1 MAASNYFGFTH
12 GAGPQYSAQPP
23 PAYSHPSTASYSVQQ
38 APAVAHAVTAS
49 YSPAPVQAA
58 RPVVTAPYPAYQS
71 HQAPPDYAYRQPDPP
86 APPQPTTT
94 PQTYQVYSDTDNY
107 SYGRPAAVTTYDNK
121 QYYQTSIAP
130 AQRTPTE
137 NYYQPVSVGVKS
149 AYSPVPTT
157 VYSQPPPP
165 QRQVTA
171 LKPLAPAISVTT
183 SYNVY
188 PVSTSVQLPP
198 TPISSYTLGSSFSS
212 TVAATSYSGLNYS
225 SYDSSGYTSTST
237 PSYYQPAQQ
246 TLSQP
251 QPPPQQQQQQP
262 QQPQPQQQQQQP
274 PVQPP
279 PKQLT
284 NSSWSNA
291 GSNMVTAPT
300 GNTYKKP
307 SFHQSK
313 LQKPKGPPKQPQ
325 LHYCDICKI
334 SCAGPQT
341 YREHLE
347 GQKHKKKEAAL
358 KSGGQTGASIG
369 PRGVQ
374 TQLRCELCD
383 VSCTGVDAYAAHIRG
398 AKHQKVVKLHTKL
411 GKPIPSTEPV
421 LVNSAPV
428 FTTSTAGKAP
438 VSTTAS
444 SYLSSISAA
453 PATAPS
459 TPSVTTKQAAVHA
472 AAKTPAPV
480 KKPMPSKL
488 SVISNKPPSAPTAA
502 PVVVVAPP
510 KVEEPMQHSVH
521 KMDPLSDDEDSDR
534 AGGQGD
540 IQPVGHDYIEEVRN
554 DEGKVIRFHCKLCE
568 CSFNDPNAKDMHLKG
583 RRHRLQYKKKV
594 NPELPVEIK
603 PSNRAR
609 KLQESKLKKQKQKAV
624 LKRQR
629 DEEQRWHME
638 MRRYEEDMY
647 WRRMEGEQRRRLAPP
662 PLMSRPGMPV
672 PPLLTCVRRP
682 DSPDDRHIMA
692 KHSTIYP
699 VEEELQAVQR
709 IVSHSERALKL
720 VSDTLLEK
728 ETPQAQAPAPALP
741 PPAPPAPALD
751 APDALDADADAAPDA
766 APAATADEGGDEKG
780 KENPARLLKGVMRVG
795 ILAKGLLLRGDRNV
809 ELILLT
815 AKKPTISLLKS
826 IAKQLPKE
834 LETFSEDQYEVQAHP
849 EEANIVIFSSK
860 EPKMQVTIS
869 LTSPLMREDPAAEK
883 DKQAGGKA
891 AEKGVTEKEPT
902 DVLSKKKCME
912 YLAALRHAKWF
923 QARAN
928 GLQSCVIIIRVLR
941 DLCQRV
947 PTWGKMP
954 GWAMELL
961 VQKVI
966 SSATG
971 PLTPGEAMRR
981 VLECI
986 STGILLPDGPGL
998 MDPCEKEPTDAL
1010 GSMVPQA
1017 REDITASAQHALRLL
1032 AFRQIHKVLGMESLP
1047 ASKASARNRKRRR
1060 DVSDPGEGEGEGKKD
1075 KKEDETSA

>member
-12 GAGPQYSAQPP
+12 GAGPQYSTQPP
-23 PAYSHPSTASYSVQQ
+23 PAYSHPSPAYSVQQ
-38 APAVAHAVTAS
+38 PPAVAHAVTAS

-58 RPVVTAPYPAYQS
+58 RPVVTAPYPTYQT
-71 HQAPPDYAYRQPDPP
+71 HQAPPEYAYRQPEPP

-94 PQTYQVYSDTDNY
+94 PQTYQVYPDTQDNY

-121 QYYQTSIAP
+121 QYYQTSIPA
-130 AQRTPTE
+130 AQRTHTD
-137 NYYQPVSVGVKS
+137 NYYQTVGVKS
-149 AYSPVPTT
+149 AYSPAPSS

-171 LKPLAPAISVTT
+171 LKPLAPSVST
-183 SYNVY
+183 SYNIY
-188 PVSTSVQLPP
+188 PVSTSVQQPP
-198 TPISSYTLGSSFSS
+198 TPISSYTLGSSFPS
-212 TVAATSYSGLNYS
+212 TVAATTYSGISYS

-262 QQPQPQQQQQQP
+262 PLQAPH
-274 PVQPP
+274 
-279 PKQLT
+279 KQLT
-284 NSSWSNA
+284 SSSWSNS

-300 GNTYKKP
+300 VNTYKKP
-307 SFHQSK
+307 LNYHLSQSK

-358 KSGGQTGASIG
+358 KSGGQTGGSTG

-383 VSCTGVDAYAAHIRG
+383 VACTGVDAYAAHIRG

-428 FTTSTAGKAP
+428 LSTSTAGKPPVSTASVAP
-438 VSTTAS
+438 VST
-444 SYLSSISAA
+444 AA
-453 PATAPS
+453 AHPAPPRQLAAKATA
-459 TPSVTTKQAAVHA
+459 A
-472 AAKTPAPV
+472 APV
-480 KKPMPSKL
+480 KRPAPSKIT
-488 SVISNKPPSAPTAA
+488 VISNKPVSAPVAPP
-502 PVVVVAPP
+502 PVVVVS
-510 KVEEPMQHSVH
+510 KVEEPVSAQ
-521 KMDPLSDDEDSDR
+521 KMEPQSDDEDGDR

-540 IQPVGHDYIEEVRN
+540 IQPVGHDYVEEVRN
-554 DEGKVIRFHCKLCE
+554 DDGKVIRFHCKLCE

-609 KLQESKLKKQKQKAV
+609 KLQESKLKKQKQKAS

-629 DEEQRWHME
+629 DDEQRWHME
-638 MRRYEEDMY
+638 MRSDSWPKRYEEDMY
-647 WRRMEGEQRRRLAPP
+647 WRRMEEEQMYWGEQRRRMVPP

-720 VSDTLLEK
+720 VSDSLLEK
-728 ETPQAQAPAPALP
+728 EEP
-741 PPAPPAPALD
+741 PVETE
-751 APDALDADADAAPDA
+751 AA
-766 APAATADEGGDEKG
+766 EEGDEKG
-780 KENPARLLKGVMRVG
+780 TENSPRVLKGVMRVG

-815 AKKPTISLLKS
+815 AKKPTITLLKN
-826 IAKQLPKE
+826 IAKNLPKE
-834 LETFSEDQYEVQAHP
+834 LQTFSEDQYEVQAHP

-869 LTSPLMREDPAAEK
+869 LTSPLMREDSASEK

-891 AEKGVTEKEPT
+891 AEKGVAEEEPT
-902 DVLSKKKCME
+902 DLLNKRKCLE
-912 YLAALRHAKWF
+912 NLASLRHAKWF

-947 PTWGKMP
+947 PTWEKMP
-954 GWAMELL
+954 GWAIELL
-961 VQKVI
+961 VEKVI
-966 SSATG
+966 SSASG
-971 PLTPGEAMRR
+971 PLSPGEAMRR
-981 VLECI
+981 VLESI

-998 MDPCEKEPTDAL
+998 MDPCEKDTTDTL
-1010 GSMVPQA
+1010 DTMMLQA

-1060 DVSDPGEGEGEGKKD
+1060 DGSEATEGEGEGKKD
-1075 KKEDETSA
+1075 KKEDSESA

>member
-12 GAGPQYSAQPP
+12 GTGPQYSTQPP
-23 PAYSHPSTASYSVQQ
+23 PAYSHPSTATYSVQQ
-38 APAVAHAVTAS
+38 APTVAHAVTAS

-58 RPVVTAPYPAYQS
+58 RPVASAPYPTYQS
-71 HQAPPDYAYRQPDPP
+71 HQAPPDYTFRQPD
-86 APPQPTTT
+86 PPQPTTT
-94 PQTYQVYSDTDNY
+94 PQTYQVYSDTENY
-107 SYGRPAAVTTYDNK
+107 SYVPTVTTYDNK

-130 AQRTPTE
+130 AQRTPTD
-137 NYYQPVSVGVKS
+137 NYYQTVSVGVKS
-149 AYSPVPTT
+149 AYSPAPST
-157 VYSQPPPP
+157 VYNQPPLP

-171 LKPLAPAISVTT
+171 LKPLVPSSAVST
-183 SYNVY
+183 SYNIY
-188 PVSTSVQLPP
+188 PASSSVQQPP

-212 TVAATSYSGLNYS
+212 TVAPTSYSGISYS
-225 SYDSSGYTSTST
+225 GYDPAGYTSTST
-237 PSYYQPAQQ
+237 PSYYQPTQQ
-246 TLSQP
+246 TLSQS
-251 QPPPQQQQQQP
+251 QPPPHQP
-262 QQPQPQQQQQQP
+262 QQPQA
-274 PVQPP
+274 PVPPP

-284 NSSWSNA
+284 SSSWSNS
-291 GSNMVTAPT
+291 GSNMVTALT

-307 SFHQSK
+307 TFHQNK
-313 LQKPKGPPKQPQ
+313 LQRPKGPPKQPQ

-341 YREHLE
+341 YREHNE

-358 KSGGQTGASIG
+358 KAGGQTGTSNG

-421 LVNSAPV
+421 LVNSAPAV
-428 FTTSTAGKAP
+428 TTSTAGKP
-438 VSTTAS
+438 TVST
-444 SYLSSISAA
+444 SISA
-453 PATAPS
+453 
-459 TPSVTTKQAAVHA
+459 PSVSSKPVASVKTTL
-472 AAKTPAPV
+472 PV
-480 KKPMPSKL
+480 KKPTPTKITPS
-488 SVISNKPPSAPTAA
+488 SIKPTSAPTAA
-502 PVVVVAPP
+502 TAPVVAAKVV
-510 KVEEPMQHSVH
+510 EPVQPLVQ
-521 KMDPLSDDEDSDR
+521 KMEPQSDDDR
-534 AGGQGD
+534 AGGQAD
-540 IQPVGHDYIEEVRN
+540 VQPVGHDYVEEIRN
-554 DEGKVIRFHCKLCE
+554 EDGKVIRFHCKLCE

-629 DEEQRWHME
+629 DDEQRWHME
-638 MRRYEEDMY
+638 MRRYEEEMY
-647 WRRMEGEQRRRLAPP
+647 WRRMEEEQMYWGEQRRRMAPP

-672 PPLLTCVRRP
+672 PPLLNCVRRP
-682 DSPDDRHIMA
+682 DSADDRHIMA

-699 VEEELQAVQR
+699 AEEELQAVQR

-720 VSDTLLEK
+720 VSDSLLEK
-728 ETPQAQAPAPALP
+728 ETTTAPK
-741 PPAPPAPALD
+741 
-751 APDALDADADAAPDA
+751 
-766 APAATADEGGDEKG
+766 EVEEKST
-780 KENPARLLKGVMRVG
+780 ESAARLLKGVMRVG

-826 IAKQLPKE
+826 ITMQLPKE
-834 LETFSEDQYEVQAHP
+834 LATFSEDQYEVQAHP
-849 EEANIVIFSSK
+849 EEANIVIISSQ
-860 EPKMQVTIS
+860 EPKMQVTVS
-869 LTSPLMREDPAAEK
+869 LTSPLMREDPADEK
-883 DKQAGGKA
+883 DMQAGGKA
-891 AEKGVTEKEPT
+891 AEKDVSEKDPP
-902 DVLSKKKCME
+902 DLLNKKKCLD
-912 YLAALRHAKWF
+912 YLASLRHAKWF

-947 PTWGKMP
+947 PTWGRMP

-961 VQKVI
+961 VEKVI
-966 SSATG
+966 SSAAG
-971 PLTPGEAMRR
+971 PLSPGEAMRR

-998 MDPCEKEPTDAL
+998 MDPCEKEPTNAL
-1010 GSMVPQA
+1010 ESMKLQA

-1032 AFRQIHKVLGMESLP
+1032 AFRQIHKVLGIDSLP
-1047 ASKASARNRKRRR
+1047 ASKASARNRKRRW
-1060 DVSDPGEGEGEGKKD
+1060 DINETGEGEGEGKKD
-1075 KKEDETSA
+1075 KKEEEAASA

>member
-1 MAASNYFGFTH
+1 MRDWNFSICTGAEKMAASNYFGFTH
-12 GAGPQYSAQPP
+12 GAGPQYSTQPP
-23 PAYSHPSTASYSVQQ
+23 TAYSHPSTATYSVQQ
-38 APAVAHAVTAS
+38 PPAVAHAVTAS

-58 RPVVTAPYPAYQS
+58 QPVASAPYPTYQS
-71 HQAPPDYAYRQPDPP
+71 HQAPPDYTYRQPD
-86 APPQPTTT
+86 PPQPTTT
-94 PQTYQVYSDTDNY
+94 PQTYQVYSSMDNY
-107 SYGRPAAVTTYDNK
+107 SYVRPAAATTYDNK

-130 AQRTPTE
+130 AQRTATD
-137 NYYQPVSVGVKS
+137 NYYQTGVKS
-149 AYSPVPTT
+149 AYSPAPST
-157 VYSQPPPP
+157 VYNQPPLP

-171 LKPLAPAISVTT
+171 LKPLVPSSAVST
-183 SYNVY
+183 SYNIY
-188 PVSTSVQLPP
+188 PMSTSVQQPP
-198 TPISSYTLGSSFSS
+198 APISSYTLGSSFGC
-212 TVAATSYSGLNYS
+212 TVSASSYSGVNYR
-225 SYDSSGYTSTST
+225 SYDSTGYTSAPT
-237 PSYYQPAQQ
+237 PSYYQPTQQ

-251 QPPPQQQQQQP
+251 QPPPQQPHQP
-262 QQPQPQQQQQQP
+262 QT

-284 NSSWSNA
+284 SSSWSNS

-300 GNTYKKP
+300 VNSYKKP
-307 SFHQSK
+307 TFHQNK
-313 LQKPKGPPKQPQ
+313 LQRPKGPPKQPQ

-341 YREHLE
+341 YREHNE

-358 KSGGQTGASIG
+358 KAGGQSGTSNG
-369 PRGVQ
+369 PKGVQ

-421 LVNSAPV
+421 LVNNSAPAI
-428 FTTSTAGKAP
+428 TTSTAGKP
-438 VSTTAS
+438 TVSSSSSSSVITTPAVTAKPAAANT
-444 SYLSSISAA
+444 SAKTT
-453 PATAPS
+453 PPIKKSAPS
-459 TPSVTTKQAAVHA
+459 KI
-472 AAKTPAPV
+472 
-480 KKPMPSKL
+480 ML
-488 SVISNKPPSAPTAA
+488 ISNKPTSAPAA
-502 PVVVVAPP
+502 AVAAKVVEPVQP
-510 KVEEPMQHSVH
+510 SVQ
-521 KMDPLSDDEDSDR
+521 KMELLSETERDDR
-534 AGGQGD
+534 AGGGQGD
-540 IQPVGHDYIEEVRN
+540 IQPVGHDYVEEVRN
-554 DEGKVIRFHCKLCE
+554 EDGKVIRFHCKLCE

-603 PSNRAR
+603 PSNRA
-609 KLQESKLKKQKQKAV
+609 KKIQENKLKKQKQKAV

-629 DEEQRWHME
+629 DDEQHWHME
-638 MRRYEEDMY
+638 LRRYEDDLY
-647 WRRMEGEQRRRLAPP
+647 RRRMEEEQMYWGDQRRRLAPP

-672 PPLLTCVRRP
+672 PPLLNCVRRP
-682 DSPDDRHIMA
+682 DSADDRHIMA

-720 VSDTLLEK
+720 VSDSLLEQ
-728 ETPQAQAPAPALP
+728 ETTAGR
-741 PPAPPAPALD
+741 
-751 APDALDADADAAPDA
+751 PDA
-766 APAATADEGGDEKG
+766 TQEGGEKSA
-780 KENPARLLKGVMRVG
+780 ENAARLLKGVMRVG

-815 AKKPTISLLKS
+815 AKKPTMSLLTN
-826 IAKQLPKE
+826 ITKQLPKE
-834 LETFSEDQYEVQAHP
+834 LTTFSEDQYEVQAHP
-849 EEANIVIFSSK
+849 EEANIVIISSQ

-891 AEKGVTEKEPT
+891 AEKDVSEKDPP
-902 DVLSKKKCME
+902 DLLNKKKCLD

-947 PTWGKMP
+947 TTWGKMP
-954 GWAMELL
+954 DWAMELL
-961 VQKVI
+961 VEKVI
-966 SSATG
+966 SSSSG
-971 PLTPGEAMRR
+971 PLSPGEAMRR

-986 STGILLPDGPGL
+986 SSGILLPDGPGL
-998 MDPCEKEPTDAL
+998 MDPCEKEQTDAL
-1010 GSMVPQA
+1010 ESMTLQA

-1047 ASKASARNRKRRR
+1047 VSKESARNRKRRR
-1060 DVSDPGEGEGEGKKD
+1060 DVSETGEGEGEGKKD
-1075 KKEDETSA
+1075 KKEDEATA

>member
-12 GAGPQYSAQPP
+12 AAGPQYSAQPP

-94 PQTYQVYSDTDNY
+94 PQTYQVYPETDNY

-121 QYYQTSIAP
+121 QYYQTSIAS
-130 AQRTPTE
+130 AQRTHTD
-137 NYYQPVSVGVKS
+137 NYYQTGVKS
-149 AYSPVPTT
+149 AYSPAPTT

-171 LKPLAPAISVTT
+171 LKPLAPSVST
-183 SYNVY
+183 SYNIY
-188 PVSTSVQLPP
+188 PVSTSVQQPP
-198 TPISSYTLGSSFSS
+198 TPISSYTLGSTFGS
-212 TVAATSYSGLNYS
+212 TVAATTYSGISYS
-225 SYDSSGYTSTST
+225 SYDSTGYTSTPT

-246 TLSQP
+246 ALTQP
-251 QPPPQQQQQQP
+251 QPPPQQL
-262 QQPQPQQQQQQP
+262 QQPQPPIQP
-274 PVQPP
+274 PL
-279 PKQLT
+279 KQLT
-284 NSSWSNA
+284 SSSWSNS

-300 GNTYKKP
+300 VNAYKKP
-307 SFHQSK
+307 TFHQSK

-358 KSGGQTGASIG
+358 KSGGQTGASNG

-428 FTTSTAGKAP
+428 VTTSTAGKPSVSTSTPAS
-438 VSTTAS
+438 VSTTS
-444 SYLSSISAA
+444 T
-453 PATAPS
+453 ATV
-459 TPSVTTKQAAVHA
+459 TPKQAAVNVN
-472 AAKTPAPV
+472 AKPAQAKKPAP
-480 KKPMPSKL
+480 SKIT
-488 SVISNKPPSAPTAA
+488 VISNKPVSAPAVTAA
-502 PVVVVAPP
+502 VVVA
-510 KVEEPMQHSVH
+510 KAEEPMQQR
-521 KMDPLSDDEDSDR
+521 MEPESDDEDCDR

-540 IQPVGHDYIEEVRN
+540 IQPVGHDYVEEVRN
-554 DEGKVIRFHCKLCE
+554 DDGKVIRFHCKLCE

-629 DEEQRWHME
+629 DDEQRWHME
-638 MRRYEEDMY
+638 MRSDSWPKRYEEDMY
-647 WRRMEGEQRRRLAPP
+647 WRRMEEEQMYWGEQRRRLAPP

-699 VEEELQAVQR
+699 VEDELQAVQR

-720 VSDTLLEK
+720 VSDSLLEK
-728 ETPQAQAPAPALP
+728 EAPAV
-741 PPAPPAPALD
+741 D
-751 APDALDADADAAPDA
+751 TAAI
-766 APAATADEGGDEKG
+766 EGEDEKG
-780 KENPARLLKGVMRVG
+780 TENSGRLLKGVMRVG

-815 AKKPTISLLKS
+815 AKKPTITLLKN
-826 IAKQLPKE
+826 IAKHLPKE

-869 LTSPLMREDPAAEK
+869 LTSPLMREDPATEK

-891 AEKGVTEKEPT
+891 AEKGVAEKEPT
-902 DVLSKKKCME
+902 DLLNKSKCLE

-928 GLQSCVIIIRVLR
+928 GLQSCVIIIRLLR

-961 VQKVI
+961 VEKVI
-966 SSATG
+966 SSAAG
-971 PLTPGEAMRR
+971 PLSPGEAMRR

-998 MDPCEKEPTDAL
+998 MDPCEKDTTDAL
-1010 GSMVPQA
+1010 ESMMLQA

-1032 AFRQIHKVLGMESLP
+1032 AFRQIHKVLGMDSLP

-1060 DVSDPGEGEGEGKKD
+1060 DGSDTGDGEGEGKKD
-1075 KKEDETSA
+1075 KKEEAESA

>member
-12 GAGPQYSAQPP
+12 GAGPQYSTQPP

-49 YSPAPVQAA
+49 YSPSPVQAA
-58 RPVVTAPYPAYQS
+58 RPVATAPYPAYQS
-71 HQAPPDYAYRQPDPP
+71 HQAPPDYTYRQPD
-86 APPQPTTT
+86 PPQPTTT
-94 PQTYQVYSDTDNY
+94 PQTYQVFSDTPQDSYN
-107 SYGRPAAVTTYDNK
+107 YGRPAAVTTYDNK

-137 NYYQPVSVGVKS
+137 NYYQTGVKS
-149 AYSPVPTT
+149 AYSPAPST
-157 VYSQPPPP
+157 VYNQPPPP

-171 LKPLAPAISVTT
+171 LKPLAPSSSVST
-183 SYNVY
+183 SYNIY
-188 PVSTSVQLPP
+188 PVSTSVQQLA

-212 TVAATSYSGLNYS
+212 TVPASSYSGINYS
-225 SYDSSGYTSTST
+225 SYDSIGYTSTST

-251 QPPPQQQQQQP
+251 QPPPQQSQQP
-262 QQPQPQQQQQQP
+262 QQPQPSIQP
-274 PVQPP
+274 PL
-279 PKQLT
+279 KQLT
-284 NSSWSNA
+284 SSSWSNS

-307 SFHQSK
+307 TFHQNK
-313 LQKPKGPPKQPQ
+313 LPKPKGPPKQPQ

-347 GQKHKKKEAAL
+347 GQKHKKKEASL
-358 KSGGQTGASIG
+358 KSGGQSGTSNG

-421 LVNSAPV
+421 LVNSAAII
-428 FTTSTAGKAP
+428 TTSTAGKPAVSSPSTAP
-438 VSTTAS
+438 ASVSTTTTPSMAPKQVAVSTTAK
-444 SYLSSISAA
+444 
-453 PATAPS
+453 ATPPIKKQAPS
-459 TPSVTTKQAAVHA
+459 RITVLSNKATSTPAVAAAAAVVA
-472 AAKTPAPV
+472 AA
-480 KKPMPSKL
+480 
-488 SVISNKPPSAPTAA
+488 
-502 PVVVVAPP
+502 
-510 KVEEPMQHSVH
+510 KVEEPVQPSVQ
-521 KMDPLSDDEDSDR
+521 KMEPQSEDEDSDR
-534 AGGQGD
+534 PGCQGD
-540 IQPVGHDYIEEVRN
+540 IQPVGHDYVEEVRN
-554 DEGKVIRFHCKLCE
+554 DDGKVIRFHCKLCE

-629 DEEQRWHME
+629 DDEQRWHME
-638 MRRYEEDMY
+638 MSRRYEEDMY
-647 WRRMEGEQRRRLAPP
+647 WRRMEEEQMYWGDQRRRMAPP

-672 PPLLTCVRRP
+672 PPLLSCVRRP
-682 DSPDDRHIMA
+682 DSLDDRHIMA

-720 VSDTLLEK
+720 VSDSLLEK
-728 ETPQAQAPAPALP
+728 EAPVAVTIT
-741 PPAPPAPALD
+741 
-751 APDALDADADAAPDA
+751 ADA
-766 APAATADEGGDEKG
+766 TEEGDEKIPDSA
-780 KENPARLLKGVMRVG
+780 ENPARLLKGVMRVG

-815 AKKPTISLLKS
+815 AKKPTVTLLKN

-834 LETFSEDQYEVQAHP
+834 LATFSEDQYEVQAHP

-869 LTSPLMREDPAAEK
+869 LTSPLMREDPAEK

-891 AEKGVTEKEPT
+891 AEKGVAEDPS
-902 DVLSKKKCME
+902 DLLNRRKCLE

-961 VQKVI
+961 VEKVI
-966 SSATG
+966 SSAAG
-971 PLTPGEAMRR
+971 PLSPGEAMRR
-981 VLECI
+981 FLECI

-1010 GSMVPQA
+1010 ESLVLQA
-1017 REDITASAQHALRLL
+1017 REEITASAQHALRLL
-1032 AFRQIHKVLGMESLP
+1032 AFRQIHKLLDMESLP

-1060 DVSDPGEGEGEGKKD
+1060 DVSDAGEGEGEGKKD
-1075 KKEDETSA
+1075 KKEEAESA